1 MTDLAPLG
9 RLSRVRS
16 RIDLTLAAF
25 AVPGYPIAW
34 ASYAASVLGWS
45 ASMVA
50 IGWIALQISDSS
62 FAVGATFAA
71 RLLPALVLGIPIGAM
86 ADRLDRRR
94 TLVVVN
100 VIGGLALAVLA
111 LRAGSGPLLLAE
123 LLLASV
129 VLGVVDTM
137 RGTMAQSYV
146 VDLAGPARATNA
158 LALSNLGAM
167 VFGAAG
173 AAVGGV
179 VLDRAGPPGAFL
191 LAASGALV
199 AGAFLAVGRRP
210 ASHAPR
216 PPSGIDARR
225 SMTLLLRNRPVAII
239 TLLTI
244 LGEMLGFA
252 SLTLFPAF
260 ARDVLH
266 TDASGL
272 GVMSA
277 ARSVGGVFGGL
288 ALASSVRTRD
298 GALLLTTT
306 GLFGLAL
313 VGFSA
318 SSVFAISVVI
328 LVVVGG
334 SMAALDTLGQTLV
347 QRHVD
352 DHERGAAMGI
362 WFFGIGFGPF
372 GHLGLGAAASILGA
386 PVALAASGS
395 LLAGAAVLVAL
406 TTRARH
412 LH

>member
-239 TLLTI
+239 TLVTI

-272 GVMSA
+272 GVLSA

>member
-1 MTDLAPLG
+1 MTDLAPRG
-9 RLSRVRS
+9 RPSRLRS

-173 AAVGGV
+173 AALGGV
-179 VLDRAGPPGAFL
+179 VLDRAGPPAAFL

-199 AGAFLAVGRRP
+199 AGVFLAAGRRP

-216 PPSGIDARR
+216 PPSAIDARR

-239 TLLTI
+239 TLVTI

-277 ARSVGGVFGGL
+277 ARSVGGVVGGL

-318 SSVFAISVVI
+318 SSVFAVSVVI

-352 DHERGAAMGI
+352 DHERGAAMGV

-372 GHLGLGAAASILGA
+372 GHLGLGAAGSILGA

-395 LLAGAAVLVAL
+395 LLAGAAVLLAL

>member
-1 MTDLAPLG
+1 MTDLGPLG
-9 RLSRVRS
+9 RPPRVRS
-16 RIDLTLAAF
+16 RIDLTFAAF

-34 ASYAASVLGWS
+34 ASYAASALGWS

-94 TLVVVN
+94 TLVFVH

-173 AAVGGV
+173 AALGGF

-216 PPSGIDARR
+216 PPSSIDARR

-239 TLLTI
+239 TLVTI

-318 SSVFAISVVI
+318 SSVFAVSVVI